1 MTKNQLSKKLFIL
14 SRVGTLCIECRRI
27 PDGSV
32 HTVKCTGYQFD
43 RHKRLIRA
51 GKGCGDAKGPGGGKT
66 EPGIIARMPDHDHGA
81 VPEMATG
88 FESFFQKC
96 RSDTLALERRVYTK
110 RRQCTGWNAFLGC
123 II

>member
-1 MTKNQLSKKLFIL
+1 VGALS
-14 SRVGTLCIECRRI
+14 IERRGVS
-27 PDGSV
+27 DGSV
-32 HTVKCTGYQFD
+32 HTVECTGHQFD

-51 GKGCGDAKGPGGGKT
+51 GKWGSDAKGPGCGETK
-66 EPGIIARMPDHDHGA
+66 PGIIARMPDYDHGA

-96 RSDTLALERRVYTK
+96 RSDTLALERRVYTQW
-110 RRQCTGWNAFLGC
+110 RQCKGRNAFLGC